1 MKDKDPYEHKDSM
14 YHVTLDG
21 KDLDL
26 LYQAAM
32 TDATL
37 GKDQKELVASYADA
51 LSLKKSDVKA
61 KISVGDKGNDRMRLT
76 TV

>member
-1 MKDKDPYEHKDSM
+1 M

-26 LYQAAM
+26 LYQALM

-37 GKDQKELVASYADA
+37 GKDQKEFGCVIMLEA
-51 LSLKKSDVKA
+51 LNLKKSD
-61 KISVGDKGNDRMRLT
+61 SGS
-76 TV
+76 